1 MPESVLENEDY
12 KILWDFSI
20 QTVHVIEARRLIWL
34 QLIRRGE
41 LVKFFD
47 FAVPGDIRIE
57 EKEKEKIEKH
67 QYLRR
72 DLQKC

>member
-1 MPESVLENEDY
+1 M
-12 KILWDFSI
+12 WDFSI

-57 EKEKEKIEKH
+57 EKEKEKIEKY